1 MYRRNK
7 VISNQYPVWK
17 YIAILVVM
25 LIAFIYAL
33 PNMYGELSS
42 IQLSKKSGDLITQSD
57 VETVTQLLDK
67 AHIPFLKGTQ
77 TKYVMTVNFK
87 TLTDQIKAKTL
98 LQEHYAKTYT
108 IALNL
113 MPNTPHWL
121 AAIGATPM
129 HDGLDLRGGM
139 YFLLQADLNSAI
151 TARLNGMITDFR
163 TQLQDKNI
171 HYTGLSLVKGAI
183 QIRLRDDADMQ
194 KVQDYLASNYVN
206 MGLEVSV
213 AKSPKH
219 TLNVVLSESAINE
232 IKSNAVDQVLVVMRN
247 RVNALGVAE
256 ASVAKSGDN
265 RVVIELPGVQDAA
278 QAKQVLGGTA
288 TVHFQL
294 VNEKLNQNPVLSN
307 LQPGSSLFES
317 TDGRPVILYDRVLLT
332 GNAIDNAV
340 MTYSQESSQ
349 PVVSIRISGPE
360 VSYFSKQT
368 AENIGKAMAT
378 VLVQTNFVKKKITKK
393 QKDGTLKLIKTITVP
408 KVVKKVI
415 SVATIQSQLG
425 NSFEIRGLNQREA
438 ENLALM
444 IRSGSLPTPVQIV
457 QEQQV
462 GPSLGAANIKM
473 GAISI
478 LIALVLVIL
487 FMLFYYSVF
496 GLIANIA
503 LIGNLILIVAI
514 MSIIPGA
521 TLSLPGIAAIVLHLG
536 MAIDGNVL
544 IFERIREELRNGMP
558 VQSAI
563 HAGYERAF
571 GTIVDSNVT
580 TLIVAIILFAI
591 GEGSVKGFALV
602 LIIGIMTSM
611 FTSVT
616 VSRAITNL
624 LYGKKRNLTKLP
636 IGI

>member
-129 HDGLDLRGGM
+129 HYGLDLRGGM